1 MVSDLRWVEDIGP
14 HRLAVGPRPRGGVWL
29 ADEVAGW
36 RAAGIDSVVS
46 LIEGSEEIELEL
58 EQESLLCRSR
68 GIEFISFPIPDRGIP
83 TSPDAAAA
91 LVDWVVFDL
100 RRGRSVA
107 IHCRAGIGRTGLV
120 AGCVL
125 SALGHPF
132 DQVFPILSRARGLP
146 VPDTPSQVEWVRQYA
161 RARSARVVSP

>member
-1 MVSDLRWVEDIGP
+1 VNELRWIGDIAP
-14 HRLAVGPRPRGGVWL
+14 HRLAVGPRPRGGAWL
-29 ADEVAGW
+29 ADEVAAW
-36 RAAGIDSVVS
+36 RAAGIDSVIS
-46 LIEGSEEIELEL
+46 LIEGAEEVELEL
-58 EQESLLCRSR
+58 ELEGHFCRAR
-68 GIEFISFPIPDRGIP
+68 GIEYISFPIPDRGVP

-125 SALGHPF
+125 NVLGHPF
-132 DQVFPILSRARGLP
+132 DQVFSMIGRARGLP
-146 VPDTPSQVEWVRQYA
+146 VPDTPAQAEWVRQFA
-161 RARSARVVSP
+161 RARTSRATSS

>member
-1 MVSDLRWVEDIGP
+1 MHDLHWIQDITP
-14 HRLAVGPRPRGGVWL
+14 HRLAVGPRPRGGPWL
-29 ADEVAGW
+29 ADDIAAW
-36 RAAGIDSVVS
+36 SAAGINSVVS
-46 LIEGSEEIELEL
+46 LIESVEEVELEL
-58 EQESLLCRSR
+58 EQEALFCRARS
-68 GIEFISFPIPDRGIP
+68 IEYVSFPIPDRGVP

-91 LVDWVVFDL
+91 LIDWVVFDL

-132 DQVFPILSRARGLP
+132 DQVFPMLSRARGLP
-146 VPDTPSQVEWVRQYA
+146 IPDTPAQAEWVRQFA
-161 RARSARVVSP
+161 RARSARAATP